1 MFPGHGHSYIPQYK
15 LSLASFEKGGIL
27 HQQKGRKNVRKNLI
41 KWHFSKHLKSWLVVS
56 QAR

>member
-27 HQQKGRKNVRKNLI
+27 RQQKGRKNVRKKFN
-41 KWHFSKHLKSWLVVS
+41 
-56 QAR
+56 